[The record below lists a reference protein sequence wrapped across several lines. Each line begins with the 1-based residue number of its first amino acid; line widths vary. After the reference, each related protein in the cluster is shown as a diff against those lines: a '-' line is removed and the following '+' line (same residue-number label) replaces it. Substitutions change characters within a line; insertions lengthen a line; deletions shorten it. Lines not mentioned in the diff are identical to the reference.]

1 MTRFIRQ
8 IITVA
13 AVAVISCDLDA
24 CVDAESNEFI
34 ASRGN
39 ESDNGPQLVRLRK
52 RKNRRKLS
60 TKSTKVS
67 DSNVS
72 RTTGSNTESGKSSK
86 KTSSISGR
94 IIEPDR
100 KEHLVEERDPE
111 EDLNEIIDNIRA
123 IVPEK
128 KPTIGLPVNDIATG
142 TNEEEVSQE
151 EVESSNFD
159 TTDESN
165 LPFLIK
171 VKESED
177 ETIDEAFSNS
187 NTEPSEESTAEE
199 TESGNDIVES
209 PNFDT
214 TEESDLPFLVKIK
227 ESEDDPIDEPSP
239 DANVEPNQDFD
250 FSVVKIEDTG
260 HTEEEIQTITIQ
272 IPNNEQTE
280 SPTESNSE
288 NISEAVVVETSPRFE
303 KETRTVQIVR
313 PENENECMAYDFTR
327 DEMAIYMAECSTSE
341 IAIARTWTQTKSD
354 HWEILQINGSETNF
368 QLRHRSTR
376 LCIPANPDQPGYPF
390 DCIHYFGMGDAIADS
405 FTGLVSCMSPYAAV
419 FEMDSVANS
428 LYMSNAGCQDES
440 FVDPVPVLMTY
451 NKEPLTGGR
460 DTVVWGGRILMELQD
475 RLDDFNFKSEWKF
488 VDV

>member
-13 AVAVISCDLDA
+13 AVAFISCDFDA

-52 RKNRRKLS
+52 RKDRRKLS

-100 KEHLVEERDPE
+100 KEHPVEERDPE
-111 EDLNEIIDNIRA
+111 DDLNEIIDNIRA

-227 ESEDDPIDEPSP
+227 ESEDDPIDEASP

-288 NISEAVVVETSPRFE
+288 KISEAVVVER
-303 KETRTVQIVR
+303 
-313 PENENECMAYDFTR
+313 
-327 DEMAIYMAECSTSE
+327 
-341 IAIARTWTQTKSD
+341 
-354 HWEILQINGSETNF
+354 
-368 QLRHRSTR
+368 
-376 LCIPANPDQPGYPF
+376 
-390 DCIHYFGMGDAIADS
+390 
-405 FTGLVSCMSPYAAV
+405 
-419 FEMDSVANS
+419 
-428 LYMSNAGCQDES
+428 
-440 FVDPVPVLMTY
+440 
-451 NKEPLTGGR
+451 
-460 DTVVWGGRILMELQD
+460 LQD
-475 RLDDFNFKSEWKF
+475 SKKKRERFRLSAQRTRMSVWRMISLAMRWRFTWQNVLLRK
-488 VDV
+488 